1 MKRIRYVSEFATQLS
16 GEDIAELAKVSAA
29 NNRRDDI
36 TGVLLASGRVF
47 FQLIEGPDE
56 AIDACYERILR
67 DSRHTRVH
75 ALGVE
80 QGDLDRLC
88 PDWAMNKLDL
98 SSVTESRQEAIRA
111 LLSVISQHRDI
122 IEDLTGVLERI
133 MWRELMEAESVATED

>member
-1 MKRIRYVSEFATQLS
+1 MKRIRYVSEFSTQLS
-16 GEDIAELAKVSAA
+16 SEDIDRLAKASAA
-29 NNRRDDI
+29 NNRRDHI

-67 DSRHTRVH
+67 DPRHTRVH

-80 QGDLDRLC
+80 QGDLHRLC

-98 SSVTESRQEAIRA
+98 SHVTESRQEAIRA

-122 IEDLTGVLERI
+122 IEDLTGVLERV
-133 MWRELMEAESVATED
+133 MWRELIEAEPVATED